1 MVCPRADISTVGWH
15 TLAFR
20 KAHIPSRG
28 ALSSLHVLIFHVTFS
43 RQLYQARERLA
54 GERNCKANG
63 TGRFICHTENFKRQH
78 LLTPTS

>member
-28 ALSSLHVLIFHVTFS
+28 ALSSLHVLILHVTFS
-43 RQLYQARERLA
+43 CPDEGKAA
-54 GERNCKANG
+54 ERNCKANG
-63 TGRFICHTENFKRQH
+63 TGRLICHTENFEKQH
-78 LLTPTS
+78 PPMPTS